1 MSLAVEV
8 KVFTEQ
14 SGMIHHPNESSLCCY
29 VLYLYEK
36 VLDYFLETDAQ
47 FSHNFSNVPRNCV
60 IFLYSSVLTFLI

>member
-29 VLYLYEK
+29 VLYEK
-36 VLDYFLETDAQ
+36 VLDYFWRLM
-47 FSHNFSNVPRNCV
+47 HNFLIILAMCLA
-60 IFLYSSVLTFLI
+60 IVLFFFIVQY